1 MKKHYNRIFVRCV
14 TAVLS
19 LAMLTGCGVFDTADT
34 SVTTPETAD
43 TTTAAASAA
52 DTATA
57 ASAVTTPADEVD
69 GTAATEA
76 TAATADITAFDTAPV
91 IAAKMGLGWNLGNA
105 FDSIAGEGAG
115 LDAETAWGNP
125 KTTPE
130 LVKAVKDAG
139 FDTIRIPVTYINHF
153 DENGVI
159 DEAWLARVKEVVG
172 YATDNDLYAIINI
185 HHDGQQ
191 ENGWL
196 RPTKK
201 GEEREAMV
209 ETFTTLWEQIANY
222 FADCEGN
229 VLFAGMNE
237 FHDGYSWTYP
247 SDYDDITN
255 RLNQAFVDT
264 VRATGG
270 NNAKRILICPSY
282 NTLTASTPRFI
293 LPKDTA
299 KDRLML
305 EVHCYDPWE
314 FGGQGL
320 ISWGSNNDKA
330 EVDNRVK
337 TLKTNF
343 VDKGIPVI
351 MGEYGAVR
359 TDNPERFDYIRYT
372 TNAYH
377 DNGIIPIWWDNGAF
391 GKGEENFGLMMRTNA
406 TVFDTEAL
414 EAIMS
419 AKD

>member
-1 MKKHYNRIFVRCV
+1 MINFNKIFKTRLTRILS
-14 TAVLS
+14 AVLS
-19 LAMLTGCGVFDTADT
+19 LAMLTACGVSAEAE
-34 SVTTPETAD
+34 TTIATT
-43 TTTAAASAA
+43 TTTAAA
-52 DTATA
+52 T
-57 ASAVTTPADEVD
+57 VTTEAPKPAYP
-69 GTAATEA
+69 
-76 TAATADITAFDTAPV
+76 FDTAPE

-105 FDSIAGEGAG
+105 FDSIDLESLG
-115 LDAETAWGNP
+115 LDAETYWGNP

-172 YATDNDLYAIINI
+172 WATDNDLYAIINI

-196 RPTKK
+196 RPIYE
-201 GEEREAMV
+201 GEEREKMV
-209 ETFTTLWEQIANY
+209 ETFTTLWTQIANY
-222 FADCEGN
+222 FEDCGGN

-237 FHDGYSWTYP
+237 FHEGYSWSYP
-247 SDYDDITN
+247 QDYDDITN

-270 NNAKRILICPSY
+270 NNAERVLICPAY
-282 NTLTASTPRFI
+282 NTLTAATPRFI
-293 LPKDTA
+293 LPTDTA
-299 KDRLML
+299 TDRLML
-305 EVHCYDPWE
+305 EVHSYDPWS

-320 ISWGSNNDKA
+320 GNWGSDGDKF
-330 EVDNRVK
+330 EVDNRVD

-343 VDKGIPVI
+343 IDKGVPVI

-359 TDNPERFDYIRYT
+359 SDNPERFDYIRYV

-377 DNGIIPIWWDNGAF
+377 DNGIIPIWWDNGVF
-391 GKGEENFGLMMRTNA
+391 GIGEENFGLMDRTNA
-406 TVFDTEAL
+406 VVFDTEAL